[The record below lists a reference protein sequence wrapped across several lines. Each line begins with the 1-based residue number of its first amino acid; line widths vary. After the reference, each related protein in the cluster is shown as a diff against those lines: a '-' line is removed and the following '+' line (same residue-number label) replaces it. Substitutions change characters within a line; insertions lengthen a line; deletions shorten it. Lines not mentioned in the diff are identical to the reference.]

1 MIDVTTIIAVI
12 VNFSNFTRDGII
24 RLAFQPYYAILGNF
38 TWGII
43 FGFIGVALYANE
55 RSMGTVSIFLIIIGV
70 FFSIA
75 MAQLMW
81 YLFGII
87 LGLLLATIFYRT
99 FVVQKL

>member
-1 MIDVTTIIAVI
+1 MIIADI
-12 VNFSNFTRDGII
+12 INFSNFTRDGII
-24 RLAFQPYYAILGNF
+24 RVAFQPYYAIMGNF

-55 RSMGTVSIFLIIIGV
+55 RSMGTVSIFLILIGV

-75 MAQLMW
+75 MNQFLW
-81 YLFGII
+81 YLFGIL

-99 FVVQKL
+99 LVVQKL